1 MTETDVARWIIMFC
15 VAPTLLGGLLITDGI
30 FGFVLFKNLRALR
43 AAKDWVST
51 RGTILASS
59 IKVLKIPIGGGGKRG
74 SRTNVPTVEYSY
86 QVGGQSYKNN
96 KLYAGHAFGGD
107 KKQATEKFLE
117 QYPEGGSVE
126 VFYNP
131 QNPAESA
138 LHKNNPNVRG
148 IVVILIIANLIL
160 CGALPV
166 FWLILGMV
174 SP

>member
-15 VAPTLLGGLLITDGI
+15 VAPILLGGLLITDGI
-30 FGFVLFKNLRALR
+30 FGVVLFLNLRALR

-51 RGTILASS
+51 RGTIITSK
-59 IKVLKIPIGGGGKRG
+59 IKVMGMRSRGGRTQTNIP
-74 SRTNVPTVEYSY
+74 VVEYSY
-86 QVGGQSYKNN
+86 QVGGQSYQND

-131 QNPAESA
+131 NNPAESA

-148 IVVILIIANLIL
+148 IVVILIVANLVL
-160 CGALPV
+160 CGMIPI
-166 FWLILGMV
+166 FWLIIGMV